1 VTAAADELVVTQPS
15 VSSALAA
22 LSRELDCELFER
34 AGRGIRL
41 TAAGA
46 AFAPYAAD
54 VLGLLEPEPDRRAR
68 SVGADGT
75 QARDRGRHHRG
86 RIVRPLHRSEPLAIT
101 QLLVL

>member
-1 VTAAADELVVTQPS
+1 MAIPSRRSPIRGGSVTAAADELVVTQPS

-22 LSRELDCELFER
+22 LSRELDCEVFEC

-54 VLGLLEPEPDRRAR
+54 VLGLLEPGPDRRGR

-75 QARDRGRHHRG
+75 QAG
-86 RIVRPLHRSEPLAIT
+86 
-101 QLLVL
+101 